1 MIRTLSF
8 AAFAGALV
16 GALVAQPL
24 AAAAQTPATTEIKAG
39 GLKIEMPWTRA
50 TPGGA
55 KVAGGYMTIT
65 NTGTA
70 PDRLVGGS
78 LPQAGRF
85 EVHEMKTENGI
96 MTMRPITGGL
106 EIKPGETVKLAPG
119 GYHVMFMELKEPL
132 KEGATLPGEL
142 RFEKA
147 GTVAVQYKV
156 QAIGATTPSGT
167 APAGGSAG
175 GGHQHGH

>member
-1 MIRTLSF
+1 MFRILSF
-8 AAFAGALV
+8 AALAGALV
-16 GALVAQPL
+16 ALPL
-24 AAAAQTPATTEIKAG
+24 AATAQTPATAEIKAG
-39 GLKIEMPWTRA
+39 TLKIETPWTRA

-65 NTGTA
+65 NTGTT

-85 EVHEMKTENGI
+85 EVHEMKTENGV
-96 MTMRPITGGL
+96 MTMRPITAGL

-119 GYHVMFMELKEPL
+119 GYHVMFMDLKEPL
-132 KEGATLPGEL
+132 KEGETLPGEL

-147 GTVAVQYKV
+147 GTVAVTYKV
-156 QAIGATTPSGT
+156 QAIGATTPGGA
-167 APAGGSAG
+167 APSGGSAG
-175 GGHQHGH
+175 GGHHHGH